1 MSGIIPYINFI
12 VLVITGLAGIAFA
25 LLLDILGENI
35 KHRLSKRLASE
46 PPSRKPAWMW
56 VAFYCSILFAVL
68 GGAYTAAGLLP
79 KPVVYIT
86 SPVEVGRHATV
97 TVKTVAG
104 TDCAIQYVTPSGSE
118 SESKELGDKEA
129 DTNGICAWC
138 WQISPS
144 TTPGRGQVV
153 VTVGDARQR
162 TYEGMIEII
171 PSAPGP

>member
-1 MSGIIPYINFI
+1 MSWIIPYIHFI

-25 LLLDILGENI
+25 VLMDSLGENI
-35 KHRLSKRLASE
+35 RYRLSKKPANAS
-46 PPSRKPAWMW
+46 PSRKPAWMW
-56 VAFYCSILFAVL
+56 LAFYVSIAIVVL

-86 SPVEVGRHATV
+86 SPVEAGRHATV

-104 TDCAIQYVTPSGSE
+104 TDCTIQYVTPGGTE

-144 TTPGRGQVV
+144 TTPGRGQVI
-153 VTVGDARQR
+153 VTVGDARQK